1 MKKTQKFRPIL
12 TGLLRLFSLFYN
24 KKKFHRR
31 RSAKHLKKEFEQL
44 QQLSQSKDQ
53 LFAII
58 SHDLRSAVHSLQIN
72 IAHLKSLLTRNEIQ
86 EAMLLADNT
95 EQIIFSTRSLLNN
108 LLYWSLSQTGQLTFH
123 PEKFSV
129 QQVVNEVCYDFL
141 PIAASGN
148 IALYYSLIADFS
160 CIADVNSVKLVLRN
174 LVDNAVKYTPANGA
188 VTIAARQEDNYCY
201 ITVQDTGIG
210 MNREIIDSLFTGGA
224 RRIQQD
230 ISGRQ
235 STGIGLWLAKN
246 MVEKNGGTLRISS
259 DTGMGTTVRF
269 SVPMST

>member
-1 MKKTQKFRPIL
+1 MKNTQKLRRIL
-12 TGLLRLFSLFYN
+12 TGFLRLFSVFYN
-24 KKKFHRR
+24 KKKFLQR
-31 RSAKHLKKEFEQL
+31 RSVKHLNKQIENL

-72 IAHLKSLLTRNEIQ
+72 ISQLKRLLTQNEVQ
-86 EAMLLADNT
+86 EAMSLAENT

-108 LLYWSLSQTGQLTFH
+108 LLYWSLSQTGQLTFQ

-129 QQVVNEVCYDFL
+129 RQVINEVCYDFL
-141 PIAASGN
+141 PIAASAN
-148 IALYYSLIADFS
+148 IALYYSLTADFS
-160 CIADVNSVKLVLRN
+160 CTADVNSVKLVLRN
-174 LVDNAVKYTPANGA
+174 LVDNAIKYTPGNGA

-210 MNREIIDSLFTGGA
+210 MNREIINSLFTGDA
-224 RRIQQD
+224 RRMQQD
-230 ISGRQ
+230 TSGRQ

-269 SVPMST
+269 SVPISA